1 MTVKTRIRRHQTGRF
16 GAVAR
21 NSAKASLATR
31 DFKGNSLDQPP
42 EKPQGI
48 ECDGYRI
55 ASLRPSQ
62 RREPAGRDWQRSGGM
77 RVTDTFD
84 FVVVGGGSGGC
95 AVAGRLSEDLKTSVA
110 LLEAGGTGD
119 NWVVTTPGAL
129 ALMVPSK
136 LNNWAFDTVP
146 QAGLQGRIGY
156 QPRGKG
162 LGGSSAINAMV
173 YIRGHRSDYDQW
185 ASLGNAGW
193 SYADVLPYFK
203 RSEDNADFDG
213 EYHGK
218 GGPLAVNKLR
228 TDNPVQQTFLQ
239 AAREA
244 QFRIRE
250 DFNAEDHEGLGVY
263 QVTQRNGERWSAARA
278 YVHPHMATRAN
289 LRVETHAQTTR
300 ILFEGKRAVGV
311 EYRQGEATRQMRAR
325 REVILSSGA
334 FQTPQLLPLS
344 GVGDSAALA
353 RHGIATT
360 HHLPGVGQNLQDHP
374 DFIFAYRSNSPYFT
388 GMSFRGIAH
397 QLRAIMQ
404 YRRERR
410 GPMTSN
416 FAECGGFLKTS
427 PDLDIPDIQLHFGM
441 AIVDDHGRKRRW
453 GRGFSCHVC
462 LLRPK
467 SRGSVALSSA
477 DPVAAP
483 AIDPNFL
490 GHVDDLEAMVA
501 GYKTTRRLME
511 TPALRALQ
519 KKEMFTADI
528 ETDDDIRALLRARV
542 DTVYHPVGTA
552 RMGTD
557 PLAVVDPTLR
567 VHGLEGLRVVDASIM
582 PTLIGGNTNAP
593 TIMIGEKAADMIKA
607 ELRAN

>member
-1 MTVKTRIRRHQTGRF
+1 VGEIPEDAAIDVVGKSSAGAPGNTG
-16 GAVAR
+16 
-21 NSAKASLATR
+21 T
-31 DFKGNSLDQPP
+31 
-42 EKPQGI
+42 
-48 ECDGYRI
+48 
-55 ASLRPSQ
+55 
-62 RREPAGRDWQRSGGM
+62 SGGI
-77 RVTDTFD
+77 RVPDAFD

-95 AVAGRLSEDLKTSVA
+95 AVAGRLSEDPRTSVA
-110 LLEAGGTGD
+110 LLEAGGAGD

-146 QAGLQGRIGY
+146 QASLNGRVGY

-185 ASLGNAGW
+185 ASLGNDGW
-193 SYADVLPYFK
+193 SFADVLPYFK
-203 RSEDNADFDG
+203 RSEDNADFGGD
-213 EYHGK
+213 YHGK
-218 GGPLAVNKLR
+218 GGPLPVNKLR

-263 QVTQRNGERWSAARA
+263 QVTQKNGERWSAARA
-278 YVHPHMATRAN
+278 YVHPHLATRAN
-289 LRVETHAQTTR
+289 LRVETTAQATR

-311 EYRQGEATRQMRAR
+311 EYRQGTETRQIRAR
-325 REVILSSGA
+325 REVIIASGA
-334 FQTPQLLPLS
+334 FQTPQLLMLS
-344 GVGDSAALA
+344 GIGDHAALA
-353 RHGIATT
+353 KHGIATT

-374 DFIFAYRSNSPYFT
+374 DFIFAYMSDSPYFT
-388 GMSFRGIAH
+388 GMSFSGIVH

-416 FAECGGFLKTS
+416 FAECGGFLKTR
-427 PDLDIPDIQLHFGM
+427 PDLDVPDIQLHFGM

-467 SRGSVALSSA
+467 SRGNVALHSA
-477 DPVAAP
+477 DPMAAP
-483 AIDPNFL
+483 LIDPNFL
-490 GHVDDLEAMVA
+490 GEVDDLESMVA

-511 TPALRALQ
+511 TPALRALE
-519 KKEMFTADI
+519 KKDLFT
-528 ETDDDIRALLRARV
+528 ESVRTDDDIRALLRARV
-542 DTVYHPVGTA
+542 DTVYHPVGTCK
-552 RMGTD
+552 MGVGD
-557 PLAVVDPTLR
+557 PLAVVDPKLR
-567 VHGLEGLRVVDASIM
+567 VYGLEGLRIVDASVM

-607 ELRAN
+607 EMRVN